1 MAVPIGQAALQ
12 IGPLTWTEADPV
24 SLAFRVD
31 VDWSGDY
38 TCQVR
43 KTRKPTAQLVCTLVV
58 TATYDI
64 PSALTTFTLQ
74 MTEADS
80 ALVPKGKY
88 YCDIQEVDGVTRVWA
103 VVNVGP
109 QVTVDP

>member
-12 IGPLTWTEADPV
+12 IGPFAWTEGDPV

-31 VDWSGDY
+31 VDWSGNY
-38 TCQVR
+38 NCQVR
-43 KTRKPTAQLVCTLVV
+43 KTRKPTAQLMCTLAV
-58 TATYDI
+58 TAIYDV
-64 PSALTTFTLQ
+64 PSGLTTFTMQ
-74 MTEADS
+74 MTEAAS

-88 YCDIQEVDGVTRVWA
+88 YCDIQEHDGVTRVWG